1 MLFDFKLYEIRFLM
15 YNSFITQNSKL
26 IVELKDVIGYM
37 YFKRSGIRK
46 IQTDQAFPCIAL

>member
-26 IVELKDVIGYM
+26 IIELKDVIGNM
-37 YFKRSGIRK
+37 YFKRSAIRK
-46 IQTDQAFPCIAL
+46 IQTDQAFSCIAL